1 VPENQTRPLNLS
13 RNKSE
18 PKVEK
23 LKIEQRKDVQ
33 QDEKRMDER
42 STSTTDRA
50 SDGSEQ
56 PERPS
61 EKRSRKGEPVM
72 TDAFDQA
79 RKVTEI
85 TFEEW
90 RKLLSNG
97 SWTKEGEQ
105 RFFGRCV
112 PWISVIRG
120 ACNVN
125 ITAWNTFTEQ
135 YQEIF
140 FRMFQRTPMHS
151 DEQESRLRKYS
162 EFMQKARK
170 VQQDIVMDSLDK
182 IEAVVKDR
190 HLRR

>member
-1 VPENQTRPLNLS
+1 MKREWTNEARP
-13 RNKSE
+13 
-18 PKVEK
+18 
-23 LKIEQRKDVQ
+23 Q
-33 QDEKRMDER
+33 QIGQA
-42 STSTTDRA
+42 TDRN
-50 SDGSEQ
+50 SLKGHQ
-56 PERPS
+56 K
-61 EKRSRKGEPVM
+61 KRSRKGEPVM